1 MEKVRLNKYLSTLG
15 IGSRRE
21 IDSLMENGKI
31 LVNGEKPLVGI
42 KVDGNDN
49 IVVNGKTIR
58 KKTPEKVYYLLNK
71 PLNTLSSAKDDRG
84 RKTVVELIDTKER
97 IFPIGRLDYNT
108 TGLLIL
114 TNDGE
119 LFNRLIHPRSEVY
132 KKYLVEVS
140 GFINEIKKQT
150 LESGLLLDDGM
161 TLPANVNVLLASKQ
175 KSILEISIREGR
187 NRQVR
192 RMMEKLGNRVISLK
206 RESLGDLSVKDL
218 KEGESR
224 ELTSEEIKYLYSL

>member
-1 MEKVRLNKYLSTLG
+1 MEKVRLNKYLSSLG

-21 IDSLMENGKI
+21 IDSLVENGKI
-31 LVNGEKPLVGI
+31 LVNGTKPLVGT
-42 KVDGNDN
+42 KVDENDEIIVKGKN
-49 IVVNGKTIR
+49 IGK
-58 KKTPEKVYYLLNK
+58 KKPEKLYYLLNK
-71 PLNTLSSAKDDRG
+71 PLNVLSSVKDDRG

-119 LFNRLIHPRSEVY
+119 LFNRLIHPRSEIY
-132 KKYLVEVS
+132 KKYLVETL
-140 GFINEIKKQT
+140 GFINENKKYM
-150 LESGLLLDDGM
+150 LENGILLDDGM
-161 TLPANVNVLLASKQ
+161 TLPAKVNVLLASKQ

-192 RMMEKLGNRVISLK
+192 RMMEKLGNRVINLK
-206 RESLGDLSVKDL
+206 RESVGDLSVENL
-218 KEGESR
+218 KEGEYR
-224 ELTSEEIKYLYSL
+224 KLTLKEIKYLQSL